1 MVQVGEG
8 ASGLEMRSL
17 SCWYVT
23 KVDCLL
29 IFKYI
34 TICAWNRN
42 NSETTGGCY
51 SFYQASLFIYKVV
64 EVFQLLVI
72 AMFGPVLLIS
82 ISTEENK
89 KS

>member
-1 MVQVGEG
+1 MHGIEIIQRPQVV
-8 ASGLEMRSL
+8 
-17 SCWYVT
+17 VT
-23 KVDCLL
+23 VFIKL
-29 IFKYI
+29 
-34 TICAWNRN
+34 
-42 NSETTGGCY
+42 
-51 SFYQASLFIYKVV
+51 LFIYKVV